1 MNRSPYGPILQ
12 RRGKYGR
19 AKACSTWTGRD
30 GFLLDF
36 WFGRGQVAGDYFI
49 LKTRARVRA
58 IAERLVLRRP
68 AAAKADRGAPAKTE
82 SLSLGIGY
90 FKIPFNPN

>member
-36 WFGRGQVAGDYFI
+36 WFGRGQVAGDYFV
-49 LKTRARVRA
+49 LKTRTRVGA
-58 IAERLVLRRP
+58 IAERLVLRGP
-68 AAAKADRGAPAKTE
+68 AAAEAYHCATAEAEGLT
-82 SLSLGIGY
+82 LGIGY
-90 FKIPFNPN
+90 FKIPFDTD